1 MVISLGAQSPTPSSS
16 LPVASWSGR
25 TVPRHLF
32 GLAPVGVYHAI
43 RVTTN
48 AVGSYPAFS
57 PLPNVE
63 SCHTRRFVFCGTGRR
78 KLKSAVARV
87 DLSCAQELP
96 GNLSMEPGLSSIS
109 KLNENRDHPVS
120 YASSS
125 EE

>member
-1 MVISLGAQSPTPSSS
+1 
-16 LPVASWSGR
+16 VASWSGR

-63 SCHTRRFVFCGTGRR
+63 SSTRGGLFSVA
-78 KLKSAVARV
+78 LAVASSTLPILLV
-87 DLSCAQELP
+87 DKNCAQELP

-109 KLNENRDHPVS
+109 KLSGNRDHPVS
-120 YASSS
+120 YALIR
-125 EE
+125 